1 PKMFLLGGQ
10 RRLLTR
16 FGVHEKARLRGLF
29 QLSATVVVVLF
40 VGGVLIAVTST
51 LTLAM
56 RLLDP
61 PAIPVLL
68 ILAGKALLR
77 ARAGPVRIVALVRT
91 AAAAWCVAISVPFV
105 RH

>member
-1 PKMFLLGGQ
+1 
-10 RRLLTR
+10 
-16 FGVHEKARLRGLF
+16 LRGLF
-29 QLSATVVVVLF
+29 QLSAIVVVLF

-51 LTLAM
+51 LTRAM

-68 ILAGKALLR
+68 ILAGKALLG
-77 ARAGPVRIVALVRT
+77 ARAGPVRIAALVRT

>member
-1 PKMFLLGGQ
+1 
-10 RRLLTR
+10 
-16 FGVHEKARLRGLF
+16 LRGLF

-51 LTLAM
+51 LTRAM

-77 ARAGPVRIVALVRT
+77 ARAGPVRIAALVRT
-91 AAAAWCVAISVPFV
+91 AAAWCVAISVPFV